1 MKKRITFIT
10 IFIVMAMLLTGCT
23 KGIDI
28 TTEQNDIVAEYI
40 AGVLIK
46 NSYYYMDKYED
57 LKETYA
63 YEEKSEPETET
74 ETITPETEPETP
86 VINPTDD
93 TDTPASETETNSDG
107 KWHVAEAIGL
117 SPLEIEYVSYDITN
131 EYPKD
136 EGSLFSFTAEDG
148 YTFIV
153 LNFKLYNN
161 TEGAVTVNN
170 SQLKPAIKLYINDY
184 APTYNYGNLMF
195 NDITN
200 LKELTI
206 NSKSSYDGIIVFMV
220 DEEFTKDIK
229 TMTVQYNGI
238 EQVIN

>member
-10 IFIVMAMLLTGCT
+10 FFIVMAMILTGCT
-23 KGIDI
+23 KEIDI

-40 AGVLIK
+40 AGILVK
-46 NSYYYMDKYED
+46 NSYFYMDKYED

-63 YEEKSEPETET
+63 YEDESEPETET

-86 VINPTDD
+86 VINPSDD
-93 TDTPASETETNSDG
+93 PDMPTSETETSSDG

-136 EGSLFSFTAEDG
+136 EESLFSFTAEYG

-161 TEGAVTVNN
+161 TEEAVTVNN
-170 SQLKPAIKLYINDY
+170 SRLKPAIKLYINDF

-200 LKELTI
+200 LKEVTV
-206 NSKSSYDGIIVFMV
+206 NSESSYDGIIVFMV

-229 TMTVQYNGI
+229 SMAVQYNDI
-238 EQVIN
+238 AQVIN

>member
-1 MKKRITFIT
+1 MKNRLTFIASF
-10 IFIVMAMLLTGCT
+10 IIIVMMFTGCT

-40 AGVLIK
+40 AGVLVK
-46 NSYYYMDKYED
+46 NSYFYMDKYED

-63 YEEKSEPETET
+63 YEDESELEP

-93 TDTPASETETNSDG
+93 PDMPTSETETYSDG

-136 EGSLFSFTAEDG
+136 DESLFSFTAEDG

-161 TEGAVTVNN
+161 TEDAVTVNN
-170 SQLKPAIKLYINDY
+170 YTLKPAIRLYINDY

-200 LKELTI
+200 LKEVTV
-206 NSKSSYDGIIVFMV
+206 NPESSYDGIIVFMV

-229 TMTVQYNGI
+229 SMTVQYNDI